1 MPACGFGAAIVDDP
15 PTGAQHTS
23 TPSCIHSLRWRGT
36 SWRGTK
42 IERTSRSLHSFL
54 LLNLNRNLA
63 RRVRGIYSSTALA
76 MASMAWCHDVTMAAP
91 SPRPRDGSVHHADAK
106 CARARCRWNAG
117 ARLLAPPHGVLGGTE
132 NARAECADVLDGA
145 LGTESYSWRAGPAQV
160 TRHTNDTLGDRGRD
174 EHSLTLTLTLTSFE
188 WKREDGGDAFDFIYD
203 NPYSSGQAV
212 GGGEDAE
219 PEEMSVATSVV
230 YEMLLSS
237 DRSILD
243 NMMVMVELLARRE
256 PLIVASSQER
266 LLVRPASTTSPRPSW
281 SSTTARSA
289 SCST

>member
-1 MPACGFGAAIVDDP
+1 M
-15 PTGAQHTS
+15 
-23 TPSCIHSLRWRGT
+23 
-36 SWRGTK
+36 
-42 IERTSRSLHSFL
+42 
-54 LLNLNRNLA
+54 
-63 RRVRGIYSSTALA
+63 
-76 MASMAWCHDVTMAAP
+76 
-91 SPRPRDGSVHHADAK
+91 
-106 CARARCRWNAG
+106 
-117 ARLLAPPHGVLGGTE
+117 
-132 NARAECADVLDGA
+132 
-145 LGTESYSWRAGPAQV
+145 